1 MLLTLCDM
9 NDVESE
15 MMKVI
20 TRAMLF
26 CASLSLLFILS
37 SCGSKSNDTPPR
49 TTGRGRPAEMTVK
62 GIVVSSQPMDNVV
75 NSSGTV
81 LASESVDLAAE
92 DAGRVESILFEEG
105 SHVKRNDLLVKIND
119 GDLQPQLKKTELQIQ
134 LATDLAERQKL
145 LFKTG
150 NTSKE
155 QYDIAANTLA
165 TLKSDQQRLMASV
178 RRRRILAPF
187 DGVIGLR
194 YVSEGS
200 YVSPTTRIASI
211 QKVNPLK
218 VDFAIPEKYAGKV
231 RVHDLVNFRSD
242 ETNLRFSGT
251 VYAIEP
257 EIEPTTRTVQL
268 RALCGNKEEKIFPGS
283 YVHVELLL
291 KEPGGA
297 MMIPTQAI
305 IPVLKGQTVLV
316 RKNGVVAVVSV
327 KTGIRT
333 PSTVQVTD
341 GLSVGDTV
349 LTTGILQLRPGMP
362 VSVTVQP

>member
-1 MLLTLCDM
+1 
-9 NDVESE
+9 
-15 MMKVI
+15 MKEI
-20 TRAMLF
+20 TRALVL
-26 CASLSLLFILS
+26 CASFSLLFVLT
-37 SCGSKSNDTPPR
+37 SCGSKSNDPSPR
-49 TTGRGRPAEMTVK
+49 TAGRGRPTEMVVK
-62 GIVVSSQPMDNVV
+62 GVVVSSQPLDNIV

-92 DAGRVESILFEEG
+92 DAGRIESILFEEG
-105 SHVKRNDLLVKIND
+105 KHVRKNDLLVKIND
-119 GDLQPQLKKTELQIQ
+119 GDLQPQLKKAKLQIQ

-165 TLKSDQQRLMASV
+165 TLKADQERLIASI

-200 YVSPTTRIASI
+200 YVSQTTRIASI
-211 QKVNPLK
+211 QKINPLK

-231 RVHDLVNFRSD
+231 HVRDQVNFRSD

-268 RALCGNKEEKIFPGS
+268 RAMCDNKGEKIFPGA

-297 MMIPTQAI
+297 LMIPTQAI

-316 RKNGVVAVVSV
+316 RKNGVVAAVLV

-333 PSTVQVTD
+333 PSSVQVTD

-362 VSVTVQP
+362 VNVTVQR